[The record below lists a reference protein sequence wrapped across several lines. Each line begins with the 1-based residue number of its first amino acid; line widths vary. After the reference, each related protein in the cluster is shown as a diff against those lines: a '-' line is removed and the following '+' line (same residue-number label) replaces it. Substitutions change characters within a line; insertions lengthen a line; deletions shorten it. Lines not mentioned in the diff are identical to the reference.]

1 MGAIR
6 RVRGLVFV
14 GAALA
19 TSGCLDL
26 QQILGGDAG
35 TGSGGGSSSGSSS
48 GSGSSADGG
57 TPATTTHGA
66 QSGTGCTTD
75 ATSGITLCEA
85 IDACPGIT
93 VDQGAF
99 PGCGWRMSAA
109 SLYDLEC
116 ACGDALCPV
125 GTPTSC
131 ADAQQLLD
139 QAQSSVLVCQQSSEG
154 TCMPLTPAGGGT
166 PSSCDKSCESQC
178 AGDPNCIQLCG
189 C

>member
-6 RVRGLVFV
+6 RLGGLLLL

-19 TSGCLDL
+19 ASGCLDL
-26 QQILGGDAG
+26 EKVLGGDAG
-35 TGSGGGSSSGSSS
+35 AGSGGGSGSGSSSGSSS
-48 GSGSSADGG
+48 GGDGG
-57 TPATTTHGA
+57 STGSGTHGA
-66 QSGTGCTTD
+66 QSGTGCATD

-85 IDACPGIT
+85 IDACPGIA
-93 VDQGAF
+93 VDQGAY

-116 ACGDALCPV
+116 ACGDALCPI

-139 QAQSSVLVCQQSSEG
+139 QSQSSVLVCQQASEG
-154 TCMPLTPAGGGT
+154 TCIPLAPSSGGT
-166 PSSCDKSCESQC
+166 PSGCDKSCESQC
-178 AGDPNCIQLCG
+178 AGEPGCIQLCG